1 MRKVLV
7 IAAREYKAAV
17 KTKSFVIGIIL
28 MPIMMGGGIVGQA
41 LFSGQVDLRPKHF
54 AILDRTPAQQFFPM
68 LAKEAAEHNQK
79 QAAGDAPTKAALILE
94 PVPEPAESALSQ
106 VRLAL
111 SERVR
116 QGELTGFLE
125 IGPDILKPLPVPLP
139 PEDPDDDDEP
149 TPKMA
154 PSLER
159 HGLRYQT
166 NRPSY
171 QDFSK
176 WAQGLINTQVK
187 ARRAEQEGIKPNI
200 LDVINVPV
208 PLLSK
213 GLTSMDPRTG
223 AIQEAADQN
232 PIVAVLL
239 PGGLLVLMFMMV
251 LLGAAPLLQGVME
264 EKMQRIA
271 EVLLGSVQP
280 FPLMMGKII
289 GMTLV
294 SLTMTSIY
302 LAGTYSAV
310 NHFGYGEYLSVQI
323 IVWFLIYQVL
333 ALFMFGSLYAAV
345 GAACTDLKEAQAML
359 MPVTLLSM
367 IPLFTWINVVRE
379 PTSSFST
386 SISLFPLF
394 TPMLMVARLAV
405 PPGIPVWQPVL
416 GVVLVLAMALLCV
429 YAAGRV
435 FRVGILLQGKGPR
448 LGDLLRWVIRG

>member
-41 LFSGQVDLRPKHF
+41 LFSGQVDVRPKHF
-54 AILDRTPAQQFFPM
+54 AILDRTPGQQFFSL
-68 LAKEAAEHNQK
+68 LAKEALEHNQK
-79 QAAGDAPTKAALILE
+79 QAAADAPTKATLILE

-111 SERVR
+111 SDRVR

-125 IGPDILKPLPVPLP
+125 IGPDILKPLAVPKTQT
-139 PEDPDDDDEP
+139 DPDDDEP
-149 TPKMA
+149 APKMA

-187 ARRAEQEGIKPNI
+187 VRRAEQEGIEPKFLEMI
-200 LDVINVPV
+200 AVPV

-213 GLTSMDPRTG
+213 GLTTRDPRTG
-223 AIQEAADQN
+223 AIQEGADQN

-345 GAACTDLKEAQAML
+345 GAACSDLKEAQAML

-379 PTSSFST
+379 PTSTFST